1 KRGNQ
6 IGDRIA
12 STFGLD
18 SVGIKGNG
26 GEDTALQIGKYLSPK
41 LYLGYGIGIFEPVS
55 TVIMRYKLSK
65 IWSLKAE
72 SGIETSVDF
81 LYTHER

>member
-1 KRGNQ
+1 M
-6 IGDRIA
+6 GDRIA

-18 SVGIKGNG
+18 SVEFTG
-26 GEDTALQIGKYLSPK
+26 GSREDSALQVGKYLSPK
-41 LYLGYGIGIFEPVS
+41 LYLGYGIGIFEPLS

-72 SGIETSVDF
+72 SGVETSIDF